1 MNLYDTKPIYCSK
14 CGKAIGEIEYDS
26 EIGIL
31 RCGRCSNLINLQKL
45 SICV

>member
-26 EIGIL
+26 DVKSPK
-31 RCGRCSNLINLQKL
+31 CGRCFLLTSKL
-45 SICV
+45 VTCV

>member
-14 CGKAIGEIEYDS
+14 CGKSIGEIEYDS

-31 RCGRCSNLINLQKL
+31 RCGRCSNPITLEKV
-45 SICV
+45 SVCV